1 MKTRTNTHLSL
12 AFILSSF
19 LLSGCEKE
27 EIVDLI
33 SNGNVDKGLVYPY
46 DWWSNDRDG
55 KYKTQWTQLEYFSPK
70 KSLAISTDT
79 AYYIDYAFW
88 AQSITDNLPHGK
100 AVTLKVKIMAE
111 LDSGSGITLVI
122 RGDDTDSPPGGGQQ
136 YVSSRGKHIIRGTFD
151 WTDYSITL
159 DNVDATIDRLMVY
172 LVYKENRASQN

>member
-1 MKTRTNTHLSL
+1 M
-12 AFILSSF
+12 SSF

-70 KSLAISTDT
+70 KSLSISTDT
-79 AYYIDYAFW
+79 AHYFDYAYW
-88 AQSITDNLPHGK
+88 GQEITDNLPHGK
-100 AVTLKVKIMAE
+100 AVTLKVKIKAE
-111 LDSGSGITLVI
+111 LDGVGIVLVM

-136 YVSSRGKHIIRGTFD
+136 YVSSHGKHIIRGTFD
-151 WTDYSITL
+151 WTDYSIT
-159 DNVDATIDRLMVY
+159 
-172 LVYKENRASQN
+172 